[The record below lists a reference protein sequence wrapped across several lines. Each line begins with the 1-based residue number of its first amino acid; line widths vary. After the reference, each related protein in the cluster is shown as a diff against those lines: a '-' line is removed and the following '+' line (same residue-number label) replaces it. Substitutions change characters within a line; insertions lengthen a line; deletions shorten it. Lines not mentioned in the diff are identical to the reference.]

1 MRTGQNGLQVGIF
14 NTVISLFDGMI
25 FCLVKFYESLK
36 FVCLENGVH
45 IVYKRELKLDQK
57 DKDDG
62 EFCGLDNEITE
73 EDLVEDESGVFE
85 DVFVTGQRLQQ
96 ISDLVV

>member
-1 MRTGQNGLQVGIF
+1 MSFWN
-14 NTVISLFDGMI
+14 S
-25 FCLVKFYESLK
+25 
-36 FVCLENGVH
+36 CLENGLH
-45 IVYKRELKLDQK
+45 IVYKRELKLDPK

-62 EFCGLDNEITE
+62 EFCGLDNQITE

-96 ISDLVV
+96 ISDLVVWLDFFWKLKGSATDFKIEFE